1 MKTSAVNANS
11 QVADKALFHGE
22 LALSLGRK
30 SVELPR
36 RREGAADDV
45 APDAV
50 ADENE
55 ETAGPERADDRIAKP
70 ALVGF
75 AFLVVAEE
83 IDDGHLGWRRL
94 AYRGKVDHRLPP
106 VFG

>member
-1 MKTSAVNANS
+1 MASWRFRSGARAWNSRAAAN
-11 QVADKALFHGE
+11 
-22 LALSLGRK
+22 
-30 SVELPR
+30 
-36 RREGAADDV
+36 DV

-50 ADENE
+50 AEENE

-83 IDDGHLGWRRL
+83 IDDRHLDAEDAKGRL
-94 AYRGKVDHRLPP
+94 GFDHRLPP